1 MLDEVCLVVNLG
13 LGGFMKRTWLILLSA
28 LLISACSES
37 SSPTGGAGGSTGLS
51 YPLLDCDPLVPEF
64 CGYPFPSN
72 VYTKED
78 SGTVTGRRVSF
89 GDEFLRNNDSQP
101 WDYSDGFSAGTP
113 ILTYLPGASGDEL
126 AGSADI
132 DQSLS
137 ASSPS
142 ILLDAERGEPVP
154 HFAEI
159 DARSTTPE
167 QRSTI
172 IRPAVRLRDNARY
185 IVAFRNLTN
194 DDDEVIQASPGF
206 AALRDET
213 PSEDESIEARRGLYE
228 DIFEKLEA
236 KGWARGDIQIAWD
249 FNTASDA
256 NNTQWLLHM
265 RDMAFQ
271 LIEDDGGFQYE
282 ITSVE
287 PDPNADIAFRI
298 LGTFKVPLFMDSPME
313 GSLLLLDDNDM
324 PMVNA
329 QTPWADIPFELRIP
343 KSASAEKPAAIIEYG
358 HGLFGSAG
366 QIGAGHFQ
374 TFMYEYNYAFVATDL
389 QGMSSPDE
397 GAVTAALLSGK
408 FSNTQTLWD
417 RLHQGF
423 LNHLV
428 LLRMMKT
435 AFVNDA
441 TYGQYIKGNE
451 AYYYGISQ
459 GGIMGSVVLG
469 TSSDIERGALG
480 VPGMPYSLLLF
491 RSVDF
496 DIFLTAIRLFYPD
509 YRMNQLLIGMAQ
521 MLWDRV
527 EPTGYAHHVSENLL
541 PGVSE
546 AKEVLMRDVL
556 GDFQVTNLGAHILA
570 RTLNAA
576 HVDSG
581 LQEAGIRDN
590 PWGLT
595 TVKSTASGNFLMEYD
610 FALPGPEPLCNVPM
624 SLCRDPHGE
633 LRKREAARKQL
644 DEFLRNGTGTNHC
657 APGDG
662 DEYQVIAEG
671 VCSYPALARCDQDD
685 TPEYIETPEDT
696 QALCIPQ

>member
-1 MLDEVCLVVNLG
+1 
-13 LGGFMKRTWLILLSA
+13 MKRTWLIAVSV
-28 LLISACSES
+28 LLISACSDS
-37 SSPTGGAGGSTGLS
+37 DGTGGTGGSGGLAIT
-51 YPLLDCDPLVPEF
+51 YPLLDCDPLVPDF

-72 VYTKED
+72 VYTVED
-78 SGTVTGRRVSF
+78 SGTASGRRVRF
-89 GDEFLRNNDSQP
+89 GDEFLGNNDSLP

-137 ASSPS
+137 ASSPT
-142 ILLDAERGEPVP
+142 ILLDVETDELVP

-159 DARSTTPE
+159 DVPSPTPE

-228 DIFEKLEA
+228 DIFEKLAA

-256 NNTQWLLHM
+256 NNTAWLLHM
-265 RDMAFQ
+265 RDTAFQ

-282 ITSVE
+282 ITNVE

-298 LGTFKVPLFMDSPME
+298 LGTFKVPLFMDSPTE

-324 PMVNA
+324 PMVNPD
-329 QTPWADIPFELRIP
+329 TPWARIPFELRIP
-343 KSASAEKPAAIIEYG
+343 NSASVENPAAIVEYG
-358 HGLFGSAG
+358 HGLFGTAG

-374 TFMYEYNYAFVATDL
+374 TFMNEYNYAFVATDL
-389 QGMSSPDE
+389 QGMSEPDQ
-397 GAVTAALLSGK
+397 GAVTAGLLSGK
-408 FSNTQTLWD
+408 FSAAHTMWD

-435 AFVNDA
+435 AFAEDA
-441 TYGQYIKGNE
+441 TYGELIKGDE

-459 GGIMGSVVLG
+459 GGIMGSVILA

-496 DIFLTAIRLFYPD
+496 SIFLTVIRALYPD
-509 YRMNQLLIGMAQ
+509 YRMDQLLIGMAQ

-541 PGVSE
+541 PGVN
-546 AKEVLMRDVL
+546 AKEVLIRDAL
-556 GDFQVTNLGAHILA
+556 SDFQVTNLGAHILA
-570 RTLNAA
+570 RTLKAA

-590 PWGLT
+590 PWGLP
-595 TVKSTASGNFLMEYD
+595 TVESTASGNFLMEYD
-610 FALPGPEPLCNVPM
+610 FGLPSAPLCNVPM
-624 SLCRDPHGE
+624 SLCSDPHGD
-633 LRKREAARKQL
+633 LRPRESARKQL
-644 DEFLRNGTGTNHC
+644 DEFLKNGTGSNHC

-662 DEYQVIAEG
+662 DTHQAIAEG
-671 VCSYPALARCDQDD
+671 VCSYPSLSGC
-685 TPEYIETPEDT
+685 EMGETDEDS
-696 QALCIPQ
+696 QALCTPDPL

>member
-1 MLDEVCLVVNLG
+1 
-13 LGGFMKRTWLILLSA
+13 MKHTWLILVSA
-28 LLISACSES
+28 FLISACSES
-37 SSPTGGAGGSTGLS
+37 SSPTGGTGGMGGAGGSTGLA

-72 VYTKED
+72 VYTVED
-78 SGTVTGRRVSF
+78 SSTASGRRVRF
-89 GDEFLRNNDSQP
+89 GDEFLGNNDSLP

-113 ILTYLPGASGDEL
+113 ILTYLPSASGDEL

-441 TYGQYIKGNE
+441 TYGQYIKGDE

-509 YRMNQLLIGMAQ
+509 YRMNQLLIGMTQ

-610 FALPGPEPLCNVPM
+610 FALPGPEPVSYTHLAGDSQMTLPTIHP
-624 SLCRDPHGE
+624 SCRSRWSPYH
-633 LRKREAARKQL
+633 
-644 DEFLRNGTGTNHC
+644 
-657 APGDG
+657 
-662 DEYQVIAEG
+662 
-671 VCSYPALARCDQDD
+671 
-685 TPEYIETPEDT
+685 
-696 QALCIPQ
+696 

>member
-1 MLDEVCLVVNLG
+1 
-13 LGGFMKRTWLILLSA
+13 MKRTWLILASA
-28 LLISACSES
+28 LLISACSDS
-37 SSPTGGAGGSTGLS
+37 NGSGGTGGSAGTGGTGGIAIT
-51 YPLLDCDPLVPEF
+51 YPLLDCDPLVPDF

-72 VYTKED
+72 VYTTED
-78 SGTVTGRRVSF
+78 SKTASGRRVRF
-89 GDEFLRNNDSQP
+89 GDEFLRNNDSLP

-137 ASSPS
+137 ASSPT
-142 ILLDAERGEPVP
+142 ILLDVETAELVP

-167 QRSTI
+167 QRSTM

-206 AALRDET
+206 AALRDGT

-256 NNTQWLLHM
+256 NNTAWLLHM
-265 RDMAFQ
+265 RDTAFQ

-287 PDPNADIAFRI
+287 NDYNTENIAYRI
-298 LGTFKVPLFMDSPME
+298 FGTFKAPLFMTSPE
-313 GSLLLLDDNDM
+313 AGSLLLLDENDM

-329 QTPWADIPFELRIP
+329 ETPWVDIPFEVLIP
-343 KSASAEKPAAIIEYG
+343 NSASAENPAPIIEYG
-358 HGLFGSAG
+358 HGLFGEKE
-366 QIGAGHFQ
+366 QIQSGHFL
-374 TFMYEYNYAFVATDL
+374 TFMNEYNYAFVATDL
-389 QGMSSPDE
+389 QGMSDPDQ
-397 GAVTAALLSGK
+397 GAVTAALLTGK
-408 FSNTQTLWD
+408 FSAAHTMWD

-423 LNHLV
+423 LNHLI

-435 AFVNDA
+435 AFADDL
-441 TYGQYIKGNE
+441 TYGPFINGDE

-459 GGIMGSVVLG
+459 GGIMGSVILA

-496 DIFLTAIRLFYPD
+496 DIFLSVIRAFYPD

-527 EPTGYAHHVSENLL
+527 EPTGYAHHVSANTL
-541 PGVSE
+541 PGVE
-546 AKEVLMRDVL
+546 PKEVLIRDAV
-556 GDFQVTNLGAHILA
+556 GDHQVTNLGAHILA
-570 RTLNAA
+570 RTLHAA

-595 TVKSTASGNFLMEYD
+595 TVQSTASGNFLMEYD
-610 FALPGPEPLCNVPM
+610 FGLPSAPLCDVPM
-624 SLCRDPHGE
+624 SLCEDPHGE

-644 DEFLRNGTGTNHC
+644 DEFLRNGTGSNHC
-657 APGDG
+657 TPGDG
-662 DEYQVIAEG
+662 DTHQAIAEG
-671 VCSYPALARCDQDD
+671 VCSYPSLSGC
-685 TPEYIETPEDT
+685 EMGETDEDS
-696 QALCIPQ
+696 QALCIP